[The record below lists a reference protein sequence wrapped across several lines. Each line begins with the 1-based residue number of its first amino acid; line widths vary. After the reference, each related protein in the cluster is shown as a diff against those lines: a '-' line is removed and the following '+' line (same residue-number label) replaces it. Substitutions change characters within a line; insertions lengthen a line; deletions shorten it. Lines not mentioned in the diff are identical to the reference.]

1 MRKKEKDIIMSI
13 YNNMNNIHTNM
24 NYIVHLMLTIYFD
37 EKKYTLVIVTVDFWK
52 QYKFYM
58 NHISRVLL
66 D

>member
-37 EKKYTLVIVTVDFWK
+37 EKKYTLFIVTVDFWK
-52 QYKFYM
+52 QYKF
-58 NHISRVLL
+58 
-66 D
+66 